1 MPLLNDFS
9 HHLRN
14 EMEDAF
20 DVNLDLVFNVKNVRA
35 ALEETAKLEAELEQM
50 EHIQSKFASI
60 HSQLEV
66 HSGASPATVAA
77 AQAARNGTSFRTAA
91 DREMQISSDSVKAAQ
106 EMEAGIAR

>member
-35 ALEETAKLEAELEQM
+35 ALEERR
-50 EHIQSKFASI
+50 S
-60 HSQLEV
+60 
-66 HSGASPATVAA
+66 
-77 AQAARNGTSFRTAA
+77 
-91 DREMQISSDSVKAAQ
+91 
-106 EMEAGIAR
+106 